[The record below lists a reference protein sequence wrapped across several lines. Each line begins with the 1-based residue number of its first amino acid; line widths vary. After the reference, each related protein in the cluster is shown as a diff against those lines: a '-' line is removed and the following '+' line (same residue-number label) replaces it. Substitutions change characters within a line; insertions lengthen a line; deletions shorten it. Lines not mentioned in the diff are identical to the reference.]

1 MAKAS
6 RVANMVLQALKTTG
20 NVNVKIALSIF
31 DKQIAPIL
39 LYGSSIWSP
48 PRSHNLLYIHDQTEI
63 GNTRTIVKNFLNNL
77 CQCDVPL
84 IYTRRVGKNNALNP
98 RKILVK
104 VENFGDKEKILQKK
118 SPFITCF
125 ETETK
130 NIFEEICKRV
140 LNITKFAS
148 VTAVTGELG
157 RYPIAFNAWSNSIKY
172 WLRLSHG
179 TKNVI
184 LNNAYRTAMYENH
197 DWVQSIQYLLCKN
210 WL

>member
-20 NVNVKIALSIF
+20 NVNVKITLSIF

-130 NIFEEICKRV
+130 NIFEKNHTDFCKRV

-148 VTAVTGELG
+148 VTAVTGELV
-157 RYPIAFNAWSNSIKY
+157 
-172 WLRLSHG
+172 
-179 TKNVI
+179 VI
-184 LNNAYRTAMYENH
+184 P
-197 DWVQSIQYLLCKN
+197 
-210 WL
+210 